1 MKSPTQARA
10 PKGQSPRAAGRMS
23 ATSSVVIGHLAK
35 GATAAALFAA
45 ALPYFHDPSFG
56 LPVRPNQDER
66 QSWVEV
72 LPAHDREFGV
82 FAAARIEVPGSRLV
96 EWARRVELLYRS
108 RYVPVIGRFSHPP
121 HIEDLQGLTLDDKD
135 LEDIRKCEP
144 GDCGV
149 KLSHQEIEDLQ
160 QTIARA
166 GIDWKDAVQTEFR
179 SLMLARAK
187 RYLVEGDAGAPPSY
201 DKKRPVSLEFEFATI
216 IDQSELSTLGSPGLA
231 DYLKRYPRV
240 RDPSI
245 ESFLYWSKENL
256 GGRPTV
262 TVTHVSIVCPGEP
275 EQPEALIIAKQ
286 VFASHY
292 MTAALGITA
301 ITSGSAGSQRYL
313 VYLNRSRTDIFD
325 GMFGGWV
332 RRIVERRVRSE
343 APRALE
349 ALRQRLEGGPPE
361 GVSVQ

>member
-1 MKSPTQARA
+1 
-10 PKGQSPRAAGRMS
+10 MS
-23 ATSSVVIGHLAK
+23 ATSSVVIGHLPK
-35 GATAAALFAA
+35 RATAAALFAA
-45 ALPYFHDPSFG
+45 TLAYFHDPPLS
-56 LPVRPNQDER
+56 LLVRPNQDEG
-66 QSWVEV
+66 QSWVEI

-121 HIEDLQGLTLDDKD
+121 RIEDLQGLTLDDKD
-135 LEDIRKCEP
+135 LEDIRRCEP
-144 GDCGV
+144 GNCGV
-149 KLSHQEIEDLQ
+149 KLSDHEIEDLR
-160 QTIARA
+160 QTIAHA
-166 GIDWKDAVQTEFR
+166 GINWKHAAQNEFR
-179 SLMLARAK
+179 NLVLARAK
-187 RYLVEGDAGAPPSY
+187 RYLAEGDAGAPPY
-201 DKKRPVSLEFEFATI
+201 HDKKRPVSLESEFATI

-245 ESFLYWSKENL
+245 ESFLYWSKEKL

-262 TVTHVSIVCPGEP
+262 RVTHVSIVCPRER
-275 EQPEALIIAKQ
+275 EQPEALIIGKQ

-301 ITSGSAGSQRYL
+301 ITSESAGSQRYL

-332 RRIVERRVRSE
+332 RKIVERRVRSE
-343 APRALE
+343 APRALR
-349 ALRQRLEGGPPE
+349 ALRLRLEGGPPE
-361 GVSVQ
+361 GVTAP